1 MKSKRFASR
10 GLTAPQPQQAAPL
23 CAPSPRQGLAAM
35 AVAIGVVA
43 PLGSAQAADWP
54 SGFSKCADEGGSC
67 KVGTTPRQVSFGLK
81 DKWVIKTLVN
91 TVPCTSATF
100 DGADPNPGLAEKC
113 AVGPVA
119 SPAPAP
125 APAPAPSPSPAPA
138 PAPSPAPAPAP
149 TGHSG
154 GYAGVVT
161 GGGSA
166 TPITVATAAEMQ
178 AAINAYNGSSGLVL
192 RYTGTFDFGSI
203 TDSCAQWKKPAGA
216 IVEVKNKSNVTIEGV
231 NGSAA
236 NFGLAIKGDAK
247 NIIIRNMTIGL
258 LPGSIDAI
266 GIEGQGG
273 KFPGYIWIDHNTLF
287 SSLKDCAGA
296 GDMEFDGLID
306 SKAGAHHITYS
317 YNYIHDHQKVGLIGS
332 SDSDASDRFIT
343 FHHNFYKDVSS
354 RLPLQRGGYTHLYNN
369 LYSGVKTSGANIRM
383 GGYSLIE
390 GNWFEDAQNP
400 VTSRDSSAIGYW
412 ELRNNNV
419 KSPAD
424 FATYRITWVAS
435 GSSPS
440 RDATD
445 WSTTANFPLGI
456 PYTYTVQDPA
466 CVKQKLPG
474 VAGAG
479 TNYGTV
485 SCNLE
490 SLAPAGTVTKKK

>member
-317 YNYIHDHQKVGLIGS
+317 YTDLKRRYSPPATH
-332 SDSDASDRFIT
+332 
-343 FHHNFYKDVSS
+343 SS
-354 RLPLQRGGYTHLYNN
+354 R
-369 LYSGVKTSGANIRM
+369 
-383 GGYSLIE
+383 
-390 GNWFEDAQNP
+390 
-400 VTSRDSSAIGYW
+400 
-412 ELRNNNV
+412 
-419 KSPAD
+419 
-424 FATYRITWVAS
+424 
-435 GSSPS
+435 
-440 RDATD
+440 
-445 WSTTANFPLGI
+445 
-456 PYTYTVQDPA
+456 
-466 CVKQKLPG
+466 
-474 VAGAG
+474 
-479 TNYGTV
+479 
-485 SCNLE
+485 
-490 SLAPAGTVTKKK
+490 